1 MLRQIL
7 AVTALSLRGIPHRL
21 ATSCVIVIGIMAV
34 VGVLVSVQTMSSSL
48 SAEVIAA
55 GRADRAIVLKS
66 GSNSEVVSELGV
78 AEAATIENAPGIA
91 RGADGKPAATT
102 DFIVSVNVPRRSN
115 GSRVTLNVR
124 GVSKL
129 QEVRPE
135 IELVEGNLF
144 TPGRRELIA
153 GYSARGEFEGL
164 EIGDRVALRNSEWTV
179 VGIYQSGDIAESG
192 LIGDTTTLLSAYQR
206 ARVSSVTVRLAS
218 PDSFEQLKAA
228 LTTDPTLSVDVLR
241 EPEYFASLSENVTRI
256 LSFVTIVVSGIMTAG
271 ALFGALNMMYS
282 AVSSRRI
289 EIATLR
295 ALGFG
300 ATGVVASVLLE
311 AMLLALLGATA
322 GAALAWALF
331 SGDTISL
338 GREFGSI
345 ATQLEVTPATLLT
358 GVVGA
363 AAVGL
368 LGAALPAVR
377 AARLPV
383 ATALRAI

>member
-1 MLRQIL
+1 
-7 AVTALSLRGIPHRL
+7 
-21 ATSCVIVIGIMAV
+21 MAV
-34 VGVLVSVQTMSSSL
+34 VGVLVSVLTMSSSL

-55 GRADRAIVLKS
+55 GRADRAIVLRADAS
-66 GSNSEVVSELGV
+66 FEVVSELGI

-129 QEVRPE
+129 EVRPE
-135 IELVEGNLF
+135 IELVEGRLF
-144 TPGRRELIA
+144 TPGKRELIA
-153 GYSARGEFEGL
+153 GYSARAQFTGL
-164 EIGDRVALRNSEWTV
+164 EIGDRVALRDSEWTV
-179 VGIYQSGDIAESG
+179 VGIYKSGDVAESG
-192 LIGDTTTLLSAYQR
+192 MIVDATTLLSAYQR

-218 PDSFEQLKAA
+218 PDSFEQLEAA
-228 LTTDPTLSVDVLR
+228 IAADPTLSVDVLR
-241 EPEYFASLSENVTRI
+241 EPDYFASLSENVTAI
-256 LSFVTIVVSGIMTAG
+256 LSFVTIVVSGIMAAG

-282 AVSSRRI
+282 AVSARRT

-300 ATGVVASVLLE
+300 GAGVVVSVLVE

-322 GAALAWALF
+322 GAAIPWLMF

-345 ATQLEVTPATLLT
+345 ATQLEIAPRTLFT
-358 GVVGA
+358 GVA
-363 AAVGL
+363 WATAVGL

-383 ATALRAI
+383 ATALRAV

>member
-1 MLRQIL
+1 MLQQII
-7 AVTALSLRGIPHRL
+7 AVTALGLRGIQHRRASSL
-21 ATSCVIVIGIMAV
+21 VIVIGIMAV
-34 VGVLVSVQTMSSSL
+34 VGVLVSVQMMSSSI
-48 SAEVIAA
+48 SAEVIGA
-55 GRADRAIVLKS
+55 GRADRAIVLKA
-66 GSNSEVVSELGV
+66 GSNSEVVSELGI

-129 QEVRPE
+129 EVRPE
-135 IELVEGNLF
+135 IELVEGRLF
-144 TPGRRELIA
+144 MPGRRELIA
-153 GYSARGEFEGL
+153 GYAARSEFAGL

-179 VGIYQSGDIAESG
+179 VGIYKSGDITESG
-192 LIGDTTTLLSAYQR
+192 MIADAATLLSAYQR

-218 PDSFEQLKAA
+218 KDSFEQLKAA

-241 EPEYFASLSENVTRI
+241 EPEYFASLSQNVTAI

-282 AVSSRRI
+282 AVSARRI

-300 ATGVVASVLLE
+300 ATGVVVSVLLE
-311 AMLLALLGATA
+311 AMLLALLGAAA
-322 GAALAWALF
+322 GAAVAWALF

-345 ATQLEVTPATLLT
+345 ATQLEITPATLLT

-363 AAVGL
+363 AVVGL

-383 ATALRAI
+383 ASALRAI

>member
-1 MLRQIL
+1 MLRQIV

-21 ATSCVIVIGIMAV
+21 ASSCVIVIGIMAV
-34 VGVLVSVQTMSSSL
+34 VGVLVSVLTMSSSL

-55 GRADRAIVLKS
+55 GRADRAIVLS
-66 GSNSEVVSELGV
+66 ADASFEVVSELGI
-78 AEAATIENAPGIA
+78 AEVATIENAPGIA

-115 GSRVTLNVR
+115 GSRVSLNVR

-129 QEVRPE
+129 EVRPE
-135 IELVEGNLF
+135 IQLVEGRLF

-153 GYSARGEFEGL
+153 GYGARAEFAGL
-164 EIGDRVALRNSEWTV
+164 EIGERIALRDSEWTV
-179 VGIYQSGDIAESG
+179 VGIYKSGDVAESG
-192 LIGDTTTLLSAYQR
+192 LMGDTTTMLSAYQR
-206 ARVSSVTVRLAS
+206 TRVSSVTVRLAS
-218 PDSFEQLKAA
+218 PDSFEQLEAA
-228 LTTDPTLSVDVLR
+228 LAADPTLSVDVFR
-241 EPEYFASLSENVTRI
+241 EPEYFASLSENVTAI
-256 LSFVTIVVSGIMTAG
+256 LSFVTIVVSGIMAAG

-282 AVSSRRI
+282 AVSARRK

-300 ATGVVASVLLE
+300 AAGVAASVLAE
-311 AMLLALLGATA
+311 AMLLALLGAAA
-322 GAALAWALF
+322 GAALAWLLF

-345 ATQLEVTPATLLT
+345 ATQLEVTPATLWT
-358 GVVGA
+358 GVVWA

-383 ATALRAI
+383 ATALRAV